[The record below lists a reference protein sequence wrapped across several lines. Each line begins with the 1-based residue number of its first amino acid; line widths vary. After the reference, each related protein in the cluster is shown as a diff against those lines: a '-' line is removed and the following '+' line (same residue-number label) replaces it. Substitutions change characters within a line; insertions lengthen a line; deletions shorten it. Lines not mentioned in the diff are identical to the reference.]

1 MIFAVSFSTRP
12 LDYFLPPPAQRG
24 GRLSAT
30 HDSATRGAGDT
41 VPTEH
46 IFSIIDL
53 RLALSRIH
61 EAAIARY
68 PRPVAEVFAVVHAAS
83 LAEALDHAPQDPVHA
98 KINLYTYG
106 FTKLFEAI
114 REYNYAPSLVPQT
127 RGILSHYAAGYIRL
141 IHQVLEMPS
150 SSRGLDSKGTDPT
163 HHATRT
169 TVDDLALRTAVIR
182 AHTALPYPLRYWQR

>member
-61 EAAIARY
+61 EAAIARVRRG
-68 PRPVAEVFAVVHAAS
+68 PCGLTGGSIGSRSSGSRARHDQFVHVW
-83 LAEALDHAPQDPVHA
+83 L
-98 KINLYTYG
+98 
-106 FTKLFEAI
+106 
-114 REYNYAPSLVPQT
+114 
-127 RGILSHYAAGYIRL
+127 
-141 IHQVLEMPS
+141 HQV
-150 SSRGLDSKGTDPT
+150 
-163 HHATRT
+163 
-169 TVDDLALRTAVIR
+169 V
-182 AHTALPYPLRYWQR
+182 